1 MEDSFPEMMTQREVA
16 AAFRVTPR
24 TVWAWVN
31 QGKLKAVRSPGGRS
45 LFYATEVRSMLETR
59 NITNGFQE

>member
-16 AAFRVTPR
+16 AAFRVTSR

-31 QGKLKAVRSPGGRS
+31 QGKLRAIRSPGGRS
-45 LFYATEVRSMLETR
+45 LFYATEVRAMLDSREASHD
-59 NITNGFQE
+59 